1 MTVGRTDHTAF
12 ASAPPP
18 ATPHPDDV
26 FLWPDGTYCTR
37 AEAHEYMHMSDDVFL
52 WPDGTYCTR
61 AEAHEYMHMS
71 DDYRVIHVNTFE
83 WTEFY
88 I

>member
-18 ATPHPDDV
+18 PAPHPDDV

-37 AEAHEYMHMSDDVFL
+37 ADAHEYH
-52 WPDGTYCTR
+52 
-61 AEAHEYMHMS
+61 HMS